1 MKTKVVNTKTDEQ
14 KGSRKL
20 IIWTVAAAIAL
31 LAFYGLDHFVMSI
44 QGLPLNWDLTPA
56 Q

>member
-1 MKTKVVNTKTDEQ
+1 VNTKTGDQ
-14 KGSRKL
+14 KARSKL
-20 IIWTVAAAIAL
+20 VIWAVAVAIAL
-31 LAFYGLDHFVMSI
+31 LAFYSLDHFTMSI

>member
-1 MKTKVVNTKTDEQ
+1 MNTETGAQ
-14 KGSRKL
+14 KASNTL
-20 IIWTVAAAIAL
+20 VIWAVAAAIAL
-31 LAFYGLDHFVMSI
+31 LVFYGLDHFTMSI

>member
-1 MKTKVVNTKTDEQ
+1 M
-14 KGSRKL
+14 
-20 IIWTVAAAIAL
+20 IWAIAAAIAL
-31 LAFYGLDHFVMSI
+31 LAFYGLDHFTMSI